1 MRRIQ
6 MRRTGSGRR
15 TNAGLLS
22 FTRFYSVLLGFT
34 RSTLFSFNQVKV
46 NKRETNETNTNET
59 HRFRST
65 HECRSTQL
73 YSVLLGFTRFY
84 SVLLGFTRF
93 YSVLLGFTRFYSV
106 LLGFTR
112 STLFSFNQ
120 VKVNKRDECKSV
132 LLGFTQ

>member
-34 RSTLFSFNQVKV
+34 R
-46 NKRETNETNTNET
+46 
-59 HRFRST
+59 
-65 HECRSTQL
+65 
-73 YSVLLGFTRFY
+73 FY

-93 YSVLLGFTRFYSV
+93 YSVYSVFFQPSKSKQTRRMQIGFTRFYSV
-106 LLGFTR
+106 G
-112 STLFSFNQ
+112 SS
-120 VKVNKRDECKSV
+120 S
-132 LLGFTQ
+132 

>member
-22 FTRFYSVLLGFT
+22 FTRFYSVLLGFTRFYSVQLSFT

-65 HECRSTQL
+65 HECRSTQ
-73 YSVLLGFTRFY
+73 FY

-93 YSVLLGFTRFYSV
+93 YSVLLMTVRYCSV
-106 LLGFTR
+106 LLCIT
-112 STLFSFNQ
+112 
-120 VKVNKRDECKSV
+120 
-132 LLGFTQ
+132 

>member
-1 MRRIQ
+1 MR
-6 MRRTGSGRR
+6 G
-15 TNAGLLS
+15 
-22 FTRFYSVLLGFT
+22 
-34 RSTLFSFNQVKV
+34 
-46 NKRETNETNTNET
+46 TNETHTNET

-65 HECRSTQL
+65 HECRSTQ
-73 YSVLLGFTRFY
+73 FY

-93 YSVLLGFTRFYSV
+93 YSVLLSFTRFYSV